1 MKRILFVLIAT
12 ITLTSCTPKN
22 GFVNTEKLIK
32 EYKGTIAVE
41 AEMKAKSE
49 KEQKSL
55 ELLIANFQAKVAEYQ
70 KNERKMSPQNRA
82 QKQQE
87 LGSEQQMLQQK
98 QQQMQ
103 YQVQNEGQEAIK
115 KIAEKVNDFI
125 QDYGKKNDYQMIFGT
140 VDLNGAV
147 MYGDKKTDLTEIVL
161 NAMNDAYKKDD
172 SSDKEEVKEDKKE
185 EVKETSTDKTTET
198 KKEEPKK

>member
-1 MKRILFVLIAT
+1 MKKILFVLIAV
-12 ITLTSCTPKN
+12 ITLTSCTQKN

-32 EYKGTIAVE
+32 EYKGTVAVE

-49 KEQKSL
+49 KEQKNL
-55 ELLIANFQAKVAEYQ
+55 ELLIAGFQAKVAEYQ
-70 KNERKMSPQNRA
+70 KSASKMSPQNRA
-82 QKQQE
+82 KQEQG
-87 LGSEQQMLQQK
+87 LGAEQQMLQQK

-115 KIAEKVNDFI
+115 KIAEKVSEFI
-125 QDYGKKNDYQMIFGT
+125 QDYGKKNGYQMIFGT

-147 MYGDKKTDLTEIVL
+147 MYGDEKTDLTEIVL
-161 NAMNDAYKKDD
+161 NAMNDAYKKED
-172 SSDKEEVKEDKKE
+172 SSDKEEIKEDKKE
-185 EVKETSTDKTTET
+185 EVKETPKATET